1 MTQMKIQRGRKLEQ
15 YPRTVGQRTTE
26 YPVAGKYPNLMN
38 NTNPLIQNSKNS
50 KQDKHREQHT

>member
-38 NTNPLIQNSKNS
+38 NTNPLIQNS
-50 KQDKHREQHT
+50 QELQAG